1 MNNPTPDLPTF
12 TQRFALVW
20 NTVVACL
27 QRWMSTLT
35 LRWVCRSLLIAVS
48 APVRVGLSVQVDLWR
63 WAWRPSESQVTA
75 VNQVGE
81 VPGPWR
87 HGALRASPV
96 PNLIS
101 ARRLSFD
108 DALDAAELAVWES
121 ALAAV
126 RRELPPGECHL
137 VLSWPDEA
145 LWLSSFT
152 VAGPVLPDEL
162 DDLVKQELAAVLP
175 GPLQRAAWDVRLLG
189 ESRRAE
195 HESVPGR
202 RDWLTRVGLWRGVRE
217 PLRAGGDLTLQCWA
231 LPLEWVQQ
239 IDALARRSGFA
250 SLALEP
256 HSESLE
262 RASRRLDVLGP
273 NAPALGMSDGAVSPE
288 DVVAFGAACREKTD
302 GPDLWRRHRTWW
314 SESGRRTT
322 LGLSFWAL
330 GLGLAVGVG
339 YVLGGVQA
347 EQWAREREA
356 WMQRMQQLHSVRQ
369 EQASHRLALQ
379 QAFERRRQQ
388 AEQIAYNQQ
397 FARMLQ
403 VWAATVP
410 EGLQWQRL
418 SMRPPRIE
426 LQGQAG
432 DADAFSRWIDR
443 WPRSAL
449 AQGHHQL
456 QWQPVSERM
465 AQATVGRTQALSVQ
479 LSWQPAAGGRE

>member
-1 MNNPTPDLPTF
+1 MNNPTPDSPTF
-12 TQRFALVW
+12 TQRFASVW
-20 NTVVACL
+20 QTRVARL
-27 QRWMSTLT
+27 LRWIPTET
-35 LRWVCRSLLIAVS
+35 LRCTCRSLFNAVA

-63 WAWRPSESQVTA
+63 WAWRPSESQATSVQ
-75 VNQVGE
+75 QVG
-81 VPGPWR
+81 VAPVQWQQGV
-87 HGALRASPV
+87 LRASPL
-96 PNLIS
+96 PDLIS

-108 DALDAAELAVWES
+108 DSLDAAELAAWES

-126 RRELPPGECHL
+126 RRELPPGACHL

-189 ESRRAE
+189 ESRRAG

-202 RDWLTRVGLWRGVRE
+202 RAWLARVGLGREMPE

-250 SLALEP
+250 SLVLEP
-256 HSESLE
+256 HSVSWE
-262 RASRRLDVLGP
+262 RASRRLDALGS
-273 NAPALGMSDGAVSPE
+273 NAPALGTSDGEVSSE

-302 GPDLWRRHRTWW
+302 GPDLWRQHRTWW

-322 LGLSFWAL
+322 LGASFWAL
-330 GLGLAVGVG
+330 GLGLAVGAG
-339 YVLGGVQA
+339 HVLGGVQA

-418 SMRPPRIE
+418 SMRPPHIE

-456 QWQPVSERM
+456 QWQLVSERM
-465 AQATVGRTQALSVQ
+465 AQAPVGRTQALSVQ